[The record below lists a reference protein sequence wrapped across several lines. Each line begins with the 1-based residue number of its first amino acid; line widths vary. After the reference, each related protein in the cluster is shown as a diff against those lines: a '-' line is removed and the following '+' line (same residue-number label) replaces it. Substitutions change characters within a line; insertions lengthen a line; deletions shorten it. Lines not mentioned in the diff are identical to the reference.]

1 MANEVLGKCA
11 CPLCG
16 YPNQEVRQTS
26 KTNPK
31 PYLCCED
38 CHAQIFA
45 RGAKSARILKGLI
58 KKIEVAA
65 LEEFSPIQHLD
76 NVETIAAFAHDIGTV
91 KNAALNT
98 AALSDIAQARPA
110 PTPPEAPKLK
120 SFWDL

>member
-16 YPNQEVRQTS
+16 FPNQEVRQTS

-45 RGAKSARILKGLI
+45 RGAKAARILKGRI
-58 KKIEVAA
+58 VAK
-65 LEEFSPIQHLD
+65 ESDHMYSDESD
-76 NVETIAAFAHDIGTV
+76 VENAINHPLMGGNNDKPAAVVAE
-91 KNAALNT
+91 K
-98 AALSDIAQARPA
+98 PA
-110 PTPPEAPKLK
+110 PIAPPAPKPPEAPKPK

>member
-1 MANEVLGKCA
+1 MMANEVLGKCA

-45 RGAKSARILKGLI
+45 RGAKSARILKGRIVVKESDHMYSEL
-58 KKIEVAA
+58 
-65 LEEFSPIQHLD
+65 
-76 NVETIAAFAHDIGTV
+76 VETPAPV
-91 KNAALNT
+91 KIPEAIKPAL
-98 AALSDIAQARPA
+98 AVAPAPIPQPA
-110 PTPPEAPKLK
+110 PTPPEAPKPK

>member
-1 MANEVLGKCA
+1 MSNPVLGKCA

-16 YPNQEVRQTS
+16 FPNQEVRETS

-45 RGAKSARILKGLI
+45 RGAKAARILKGR
-58 KKIEVAA
+58 IEAGNNPLNDPRIVENAAPAVVAA
-65 LEEFSPIQHLD
+65 KPAPIP
-76 NVETIAAFAHDIGTV
+76 
-91 KNAALNT
+91 
-98 AALSDIAQARPA
+98 QAA

-120 SFWDL
+120 SMWDFG